1 MQAELEES
9 QRTQELLKTQ
19 NQVQKREI
27 QEMEKTHKNYME
39 GGEEDAQNIKHV
51 KSILMRFLENTPIT

>member
-1 MQAELEES
+1 M
-9 QRTQELLKTQ
+9 
-19 NQVQKREI
+19 QKREI
-27 QEMEKTHKNYME
+27 QEMEKTHKNYLE